1 MTPDPSTAL
10 YNGMTDFIEVVW
22 TACIDMI
29 TSNYYLM
36 IYLAGGLIAICFTYF
51 AMAKDSVK

>member
-1 MTPDPSTAL
+1 MNDPSTAL